1 MNYAD
6 IKEYDV
12 ANGPGVR
19 LSLFVSGCPHH
30 CKNCFNQETWD
41 YSYGKLFTEIE
52 IFKIISELK
61 KKLGIIYNGVT
72 ILGGEPFA
80 DNNTSEVLN
89 FVKTLKQEIPDIDI
103 WIYSGYT
110 YEELIKNKDKLSLL
124 KEINTLVD
132 GRFVE
137 SLKDIKLKFRGS
149 SNQRIINVQDSLSE
163 KKIIIRSEYN
173 N

>member
-41 YSYGKLFTEIE
+41 YSYGKPFTEVE
-52 IFKIISELK
+52 ISSIVSTLK
-61 KKLGIIYNGVT
+61 KKLGIIYNGIT

-80 DNNTSEVLN
+80 DSNTSEVLN
-89 FVKTLKQEIPDIDI
+89 FVKILKQEIPNIDI
-103 WIYSGYT
+103 WVYSGYT
-110 YEELIKNKDKLSLL
+110 YEELIKNEHKLSLL

>member
-41 YSYGKLFTEIE
+41 YTYGKPFTEVE
-52 IFKIISELK
+52 IASIVSTLK

-80 DNNTSEVLN
+80 DSNTSEVLN
-89 FVKTLKQEIPDIDI
+89 FVKILKQEIPNIDI
-103 WIYSGYT
+103 WVYSGYT
-110 YEELIKNKDKLSLL
+110 YEELIKNEHKLSLL

-149 SNQRIINVQDSLSE
+149 SNQRIINVPDSLSE